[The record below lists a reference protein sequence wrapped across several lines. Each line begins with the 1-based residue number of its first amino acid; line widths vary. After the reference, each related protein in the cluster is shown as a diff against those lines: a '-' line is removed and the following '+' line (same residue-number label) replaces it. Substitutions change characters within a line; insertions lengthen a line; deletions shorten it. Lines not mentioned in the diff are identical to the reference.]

1 MITLMEHIRRRM
13 RTTPTIGEASVRVI
27 LAVLAPTLLRWAL
40 LGNLYGSPFVLYF
53 PVILL
58 IAVLLGWR
66 AGVVTAT
73 GSCIVAV
80 CLFWPASFLVVGGQ
94 QVAVIVMF
102 ALSAATM
109 IAIGQ
114 LLRDA
119 LLEIDTRA
127 RQSEDFNRELQHRT
141 KNSIQMMRAL
151 ASQASKA
158 TDPAEFYATLGG
170 RLAALAKAN
179 ELLRFGALETCD
191 MDTLMKAAIAP
202 FNSRQFS
209 LGGPVCCVS
218 RNGCTPLMMALHE
231 LGTNAS
237 KYGALS
243 IERGKVEIGWR
254 VAETDSAVEVRWRE
268 TGGPAVSEPTR
279 KGIGARL
286 LAPNGALRAVTVHY
300 LPDGVVCEMTVEQG

>member
-1 MITLMEHIRRRM
+1 MITLMDHIRRRM
-13 RTTPTIGEASVRVI
+13 RTTPTIGEATVRVI
-27 LAVLAPTLLRWAL
+27 LAIIIPTVIRWAL
-40 LGNLYGSPFVLYF
+40 LSNLAGAPFALYF

-58 IAVLLGWR
+58 VAVLLGWR
-66 AGVVTAT
+66 AGVFTAA
-73 GSCIVAV
+73 GSAVVAV
-80 CLFWPASFLVVGGQ
+80 YMFWPSSYLVVGSQ
-94 QVAVIVMF
+94 QIAVLVMF
-102 ALSAATM
+102 ALSAAAM

-119 LLEIDTRA
+119 VLEIDARA

-141 KNSIQMMRAL
+141 KNAIQMMRAL

-191 MDTLMKAAIAP
+191 MDTLMRAATAP
-202 FNSRQFS
+202 FNSRQIS
-209 LGGPVCCVS
+209 MAGPPCCIS

-243 IERGKVEIGWR
+243 ADQGRVDIVWS
-254 VAETDSAVEVRWRE
+254 VAETDGPVEVRWQE
-268 TGGPAVSEPTR
+268 TGGPAVSEPVR
-279 KGIGARL
+279 RGIGARL
-286 LAPNGALRAVTVHY
+286 LAPNGDMRAVTVRY
-300 LPDGVVCEMTVEQG
+300 LPSGVVCEMTVEQG